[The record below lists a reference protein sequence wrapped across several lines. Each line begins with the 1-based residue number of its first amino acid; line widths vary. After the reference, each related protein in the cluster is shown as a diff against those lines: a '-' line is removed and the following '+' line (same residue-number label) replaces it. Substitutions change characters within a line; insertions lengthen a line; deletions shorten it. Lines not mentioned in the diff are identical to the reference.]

1 MITKP
6 KGTLDFLPEDAFKRL
21 HVEEK
26 LRKIAAVFNYREIR
40 TPAFE
45 KTELFRR
52 GIGEETD
59 IVSKEMYSFNDNEFT
74 LKPEMTAPVIR
85 SYIENSLYNISPV
98 QKLYYISN
106 MYRHERPQA
115 GRYREFS
122 QFGAEIIGSGE
133 YTADIELI
141 ALGMFFLKEFGIKN
155 LKIKI
160 NNIGNL
166 TERSAFLK
174 DLKLYLNDYTQK
186 LSSESARRMFTN
198 PLRILDSKDQKDIE
212 IVKNAPVLY
221 DYLGE
226 ENKTHFQNVLGG
238 LKSLDIDYEID
249 HNLVRGLDYY
259 TSTTFE
265 ILSENLGAQNAVL
278 GGGRYDMLVQQLG
291 GKPTPAIGFACGLER
306 LTLVLQANNYNFP
319 EPKSPDLY
327 LITSGEDAKKKALVL
342 AYNLRMKNVYCEID
356 LLGRSIK
363 SQMKEANKL
372 NARYV
377 VVIGEDELSK
387 NSAKIKKMEDGSE
400 VETALNDIVNYNFN

>member
-1 MITKP
+1 
-6 KGTLDFLPEDAFKRL
+6 
-21 HVEEK
+21 
-26 LRKIAAVFNYREIR
+26 
-40 TPAFE
+40 
-45 KTELFRR
+45 
-52 GIGEETD
+52 
-59 IVSKEMYSFNDNEFT
+59 
-74 LKPEMTAPVIR
+74 
-85 SYIENSLYNISPV
+85 
-98 QKLYYISN
+98 
-106 MYRHERPQA
+106 
-115 GRYREFS
+115 
-122 QFGAEIIGSGE
+122 
-133 YTADIELI
+133 
-141 ALGMFFLKEFGIKN
+141 
-155 LKIKI
+155 
-160 NNIGNL
+160 
-166 TERSAFLK
+166 
-174 DLKLYLNDYTQK
+174 
-186 LSSESARRMFTN
+186 
-198 PLRILDSKDQKDIE
+198 
-212 IVKNAPVLY
+212 VLY

-319 EPKSPDLY
+319 DPKSPDLY

-342 AYNLRMKNVYCEID
+342 AYNLRMKNVYCETD

-377 VVIGEDELSK
+377 VVIGEDELAK

-400 VETALNDIVNYNFN
+400 IETVLNDIVNYNFN